1 MQTNVCCCALALLMD
16 HSGTGWVQCPA
27 LCKAEGGEW
36 PEQPSSD
43 PAGRACVG
51 WAGMGCEQLCAQ
63 QGCRAG
69 QAGPPAH
76 LPCCTGPS
84 ISLYPSAG
92 DTHTVLSTQL
102 CDQALGG
109 REREEPFHPAR
120 LQRVCLPWCPTPALS
135 VLRGRNFIF

>member
-51 WAGMGCEQLCAQ
+51 WAGMGWDVSSCMPSRAAEQDRLGHLLTCPAAQ
-63 QGCRAG
+63 V
-69 QAGPPAH
+69 P
-76 LPCCTGPS
+76 
-84 ISLYPSAG
+84 PSASTISPLQG
-92 DTHTVLSTQL
+92 THTQCS
-102 CDQALGG
+102 
-109 REREEPFHPAR
+109 AR
-120 LQRVCLPWCPTPALS
+120 SS
-135 VLRGRNFIF
+135 VTRH